1 MKNID
6 AKGHVTGKSIFLDDI
21 PTIQGTLYG
30 AVFDSPLAHGHIES
44 VDYTKALALPGVIKV
59 LTHEDIPGKN
69 QIGGIIPDEPL
80 FASTDVHF
88 QGQPLALVIAESD
101 QIAIEART
109 LIEINISEKDIIVD
123 PREAQKK
130 NKLILP
136 PRTFCLGD
144 TKKAWEK
151 CAHIFQGKTNTNGQE
166 HLYIETQGAYAVPL
180 ENGNIRISSSTQGP
194 TAVQRTTARVLNIG
208 MHKIEVDVVRI
219 GGGFGGKEDQ
229 ATPWAV
235 MAALGT
241 QILNRPVKVV
251 LHRQDDM
258 RMTGNRHPYSSD
270 YKIGFSDDLKILA
283 YEATYFQN
291 AGAAADLSPAVM
303 ERTLFHA
310 TNSYFIPNVNVTA
323 YSCRT
328 NLPPNTAFRGFGGP
342 QGMFVI
348 ESALAHAAC
357 ELGVSTHELQRKNLL
372 QNGDEFPY
380 GQIADGVVLTQIW
393 SDMEMKYDIQ
403 AVEKRIHEFNSHHS
417 DVKKGFSLMPV
428 TFGISFTKTPMN
440 QARALVHIYTDGSVG
455 VSTGAVEMGQGVN
468 TKMLQIAAQIFSL
481 DPKRIKLESTNTTRV
496 ANTSPSAASST
507 ADLNGKALQQACNVL
522 LERLK
527 NCVADHLGV
536 TSKDIDIKDEDVYSK
551 GKVTDISW
559 NQLVLMAFLK
569 RVCLTENGHY
579 ATPTINFDMEKE
591 KGHPFAYHVYGLAL
605 TEVTVDCVRGT
616 YAFDAV
622 KIVHDFGKTMNPS
635 VDIGQVEG
643 GLVQGMGWMTME
655 ELCYDRK
662 GQLMSNSLSTYK
674 IPDIYSV
681 PKDVIIEPLDT
692 EGNELAILK
701 SKAVGEPPLMYG
713 IGAYY
718 ALENAV
724 RAFNPNFK
732 STFDAPFTHEKVLI
746 GLYGPLP
753 SESHES
759 REELKESVR
768 VPDTLAEEAP

>member
-6 AKGHVTGKSIFLDDI
+6 SKGHVTGKSIFLDDI
-21 PTIQGTLYG
+21 PTVQGTLYG
-30 AVFDSPLAHGHIES
+30 AVFDSPIAHGHIES
-44 VDYTKALALPGVIKV
+44 VDYTKALALPGVIKI
-59 LTHEDIPGKN
+59 LTHEDIPGEN

-80 FASTDVHF
+80 FASKDVHF
-88 QGQPLALVIAESD
+88 QGQPMALIIAESD
-101 QIAIEART
+101 QIAFEARK
-109 LIEINISEKDIIVD
+109 LIDIHISEMEVIVD
-123 PREAQKK
+123 PRDAQKK
-130 NKLILP
+130 NKLISP

-144 TKKAWEK
+144 TEKAWEK
-151 CAHIFQGKTNTNGQE
+151 CAHIFLGQTNTNGQE

-180 ENGNIRISSSTQGP
+180 ENGNIRICSSTQGP
-194 TAVQRTTARVLNIG
+194 TAVQRTTARVLNVG

-241 QILNRPVKVV
+241 QILNRPVKVI

-258 RMTGNRHPYSSD
+258 RMTGKRHPYSSD

-283 YEATYFQN
+283 YEAIFFQN

-357 ELGVSTHELQRKNLL
+357 ELSVPTHELQKKNLL
-372 QNGDEFPY
+372 KNGDEFPY
-380 GQIADGVVLTQIW
+380 GQIADGVVLAQIW

-403 AVEKRIHEFNSHHS
+403 AVEKRIHEFNTHHT

-481 DPKRIKLESTNTTRV
+481 NPKCIKLESTNTTRV

-507 ADLNGKALQQACNVL
+507 ADLNGKALQQACNAL

-536 TSKDIDIKDEDVYSK
+536 TSKDIDRKDEEVYSK

-559 NQLVLMAFLK
+559 GQLVLMAFLK

-605 TEVTVDCVRGT
+605 TEVSIDCVRGT

-635 VDIGQVEG
+635 IDFGQIEG
-643 GLVQGMGWMTME
+643 GLAQGIGWMTME

-674 IPDIYSV
+674 IPDIYSI
-681 PKDVIIEPLDT
+681 PKEVIIKPLDT
-692 EGNELAILK
+692 EGSEMAILK

-718 ALENAV
+718 ALENAI
-724 RAFNPNFK
+724 RAFNPNFN
-732 STFDAPFTHEKVLI
+732 STFDAPFTHEKVLT
-746 GLYGPLP
+746 GLYGPP
-753 SESHES
+753 QSESHES
-759 REELKESVR
+759 GEILKESVR
-768 VPDTLAEEAP
+768 APDTLVKEST

>member
-1 MKNID
+1 M
-6 AKGHVTGKSIFLDDI
+6 
-21 PTIQGTLYG
+21 
-30 AVFDSPLAHGHIES
+30 
-44 VDYTKALALPGVIKV
+44 
-59 LTHEDIPGKN
+59 
-69 QIGGIIPDEPL
+69 
-80 FASTDVHF
+80 
-88 QGQPLALVIAESD
+88 
-101 QIAIEART
+101 
-109 LIEINISEKDIIVD
+109 
-123 PREAQKK
+123 
-130 NKLILP
+130 
-136 PRTFCLGD
+136 
-144 TKKAWEK
+144 
-151 CAHIFQGKTNTNGQE
+151 
-166 HLYIETQGAYAVPL
+166 
-180 ENGNIRISSSTQGP
+180 
-194 TAVQRTTARVLNIG
+194 
-208 MHKIEVDVVRI
+208 
-219 GGGFGGKEDQ
+219 
-229 ATPWAV
+229 
-235 MAALGT
+235 
-241 QILNRPVKVV
+241 
-251 LHRQDDM
+251 
-258 RMTGNRHPYSSD
+258 
-270 YKIGFSDDLKILA
+270 
-283 YEATYFQN
+283 
-291 AGAAADLSPAVM
+291 
-303 ERTLFHA
+303 
-310 TNSYFIPNVNVTA
+310 
-323 YSCRT
+323 
-328 NLPPNTAFRGFGGP
+328 
-342 QGMFVI
+342 
-348 ESALAHAAC
+348 
-357 ELGVSTHELQRKNLL
+357 
-372 QNGDEFPY
+372 
-380 GQIADGVVLTQIW
+380 
-393 SDMEMKYDIQ
+393 
-403 AVEKRIHEFNSHHS
+403 
-417 DVKKGFSLMPV
+417 
-428 TFGISFTKTPMN
+428 
-440 QARALVHIYTDGSVG
+440 
-455 VSTGAVEMGQGVN
+455 
-468 TKMLQIAAQIFSL
+468 
-481 DPKRIKLESTNTTRV
+481 
-496 ANTSPSAASST
+496 
-507 ADLNGKALQQACNVL
+507 L

-559 NQLVLMAFLK
+559 SQLVLMAFLK

-579 ATPTINFDMEKE
+579 ATPTINFDMQKE

-692 EGNELAILK
+692 EGSELAILK

-759 REELKESVR
+759 REVLKESVR